1 MTPNDLM
8 IFAKTIWG
16 EARGET
22 VEGQIAVAHVI
33 LNRSKQGGWWGDTV
47 PGVCL
52 KPKQFSCWNEGD
64 PNRAKMG
71 DLSLDNRAL
80 ARAVSI
86 AAGVLSGDLPDKTG
100 SATHYHT
107 TAISPSWAA
116 GHEPS
121 ARIGNHVFFNSIK

>member
-1 MTPNDLM
+1 MTPNDLW

-16 EARGET
+16 ESRGESI
-22 VEGQIAVAHVI
+22 EGQIAVAHVI
-33 LNRSKQGGWWGDTV
+33 VNRAARGGWWGSTI
-47 PGVCL
+47 PGVCV

-71 DLSLDNRAL
+71 DIDLDDHAF

-86 AAGVLSGDLPDKTG
+86 AAGVLSGDLPDTTG
-100 SATHYHT
+100 GATHYHT
-107 TAISPSWAA
+107 AAIAPSWAT

-121 ARIGNHVFFNSIK
+121 ARVGNHVFYNSVR